1 MKRILPIGFL
11 CMLVWIASADAVSA
25 YSKNRYSTLR
35 LKKIAKQL
43 QIQEKLDT
51 LTTGIYPDFC
61 QYQGHPV
68 TVIVCNDE
76 VEHIGYTVFSQQQ
89 RHSLPSPVYNFLERY
104 ALEMELPR
112 NDTFTIAERMKMDQV
127 TFTQGCLNT
136 LPTLAT
142 DTTWQIA
149 ITHHDERAYTVEWN
163 RDTCVVCS
171 VFFPSNYEL
180 MHGSTLI
187 ENENRLRKAIE
198 NCKYVKQ
205 LPLQVSF
212 KDLEKVES
220 EQGYYYVLKNGFN
233 QIPVMSNNRYY
244 QVRTN
249 QTTGKDSLSLL
260 CSPEYPVESVANLF
274 SSLELE
280 NDYEVEVKLL
290 KYNFQNEQ
298 FRVPLKN
305 LISFFLSEKCRP
317 YFGLIHLDP
326 QTKDLEAVLEMR
338 NHEEAY
344 EHVMKI
350 RMDTSTLSERKG
362 IIQVILTGYVLTHHI
377 KDLYY
382 DKTIVK

>member
-1 MKRILPIGFL
+1 
-11 CMLVWIASADAVSA
+11 
-25 YSKNRYSTLR
+25 
-35 LKKIAKQL
+35 
-43 QIQEKLDT
+43 
-51 LTTGIYPDFC
+51 
-61 QYQGHPV
+61 
-68 TVIVCNDE
+68 
-76 VEHIGYTVFSQQQ
+76 
-89 RHSLPSPVYNFLERY
+89 
-104 ALEMELPR
+104 
-112 NDTFTIAERMKMDQV
+112 
-127 TFTQGCLNT
+127 
-136 LPTLAT
+136 
-142 DTTWQIA
+142 
-149 ITHHDERAYTVEWN
+149 
-163 RDTCVVCS
+163 
-171 VFFPSNYEL
+171 
-180 MHGSTLI
+180 
-187 ENENRLRKAIE
+187 
-198 NCKYVKQ
+198 
-205 LPLQVSF
+205 
-212 KDLEKVES
+212 
-220 EQGYYYVLKNGFN
+220 
-233 QIPVMSNNRYY
+233 MSNNRYY

-305 LISFFLSEKCRP
+305 LISFFLNEKCRP